1 MKNDVLLSD
10 NSLVEALGRRKASW
24 SFQSLDGLKAVIREI
39 PLFKQNV
46 QTVHFEF
53 VIHTIATAIEL
64 LSECPHITTFTTV
77 LASSLNLTDIAS
89 SWPLLK
95 ELSCSETGHFSGSL
109 ENLAHLK
116 VLCIKMWSN
125 TSASNLRTSRP
136 WLPLASAETLTELTL
151 YPDRQVDP
159 SFFDVP
165 SLSTF
170 HNLVSLTI
178 GPLSPELCTYL
189 VTSQCRLEIFGTQL
203 LRYHTPIDMVRSM
216 VQAPCLQTVKRFCL
230 SDLDDER
237 IPASSPGEHS
247 SNEHSGLSFSTHSV
261 RRYLPLKS
269 YVFLFHCTNVVHS
282 LPG

>member
-1 MKNDVLLSD
+1 MLILRSVCRHFRAITSHLDFWYDPYFLFRYLIAYKIDPAREERLLNVRLSD
-10 NSLVEALGRRKASW
+10 KNLVEALGRRKASW
-24 SFQSLDGLKAVIREI
+24 SFQSLDGLKAVIREF
-39 PLFKQNV
+39 PLFKQSV
-46 QTVHFEF
+46 QAVHLEF
-53 VIHTIATAIEL
+53 VIHNIATAIEL

-159 SFFDVP
+159 SFFDVR

-178 GPLSPELCTYL
+178 GPLSLELCTYL

-203 LRYHTPIDMVRSM
+203 LRHHTPIDMVSVSSNR
-216 VQAPCLQTVKRFCL
+216 QTVL
-230 SDLDDER
+230 
-237 IPASSPGEHS
+237 
-247 SNEHSGLSFSTHSV
+247 
-261 RRYLPLKS
+261 LK
-269 YVFLFHCTNVVHS
+269 
-282 LPG
+282 

>member
-1 MKNDVLLSD
+1 VKNDVLLSD

-125 TSASNLRTSRP
+125 TSASNLRRNFN
-136 WLPLASAETLTELTL
+136 
-151 YPDRQVDP
+151 R
-159 SFFDVP
+159 
-165 SLSTF
+165 
-170 HNLVSLTI
+170 
-178 GPLSPELCTYL
+178 
-189 VTSQCRLEIFGTQL
+189 
-203 LRYHTPIDMVRSM
+203 
-216 VQAPCLQTVKRFCL
+216 
-230 SDLDDER
+230 
-237 IPASSPGEHS
+237 
-247 SNEHSGLSFSTHSV
+247 THSV
-261 RRYLPLKS
+261 P
-269 YVFLFHCTNVVHS
+269 
-282 LPG
+282 